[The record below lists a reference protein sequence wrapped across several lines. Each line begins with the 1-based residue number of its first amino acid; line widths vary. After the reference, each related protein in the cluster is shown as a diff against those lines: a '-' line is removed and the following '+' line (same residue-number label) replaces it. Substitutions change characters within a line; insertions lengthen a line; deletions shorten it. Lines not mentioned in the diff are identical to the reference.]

1 MSTQKADGSLLFET
15 KVDEK
20 GFDSGVKK
28 LGGIAAKGM
37 AAVGA
42 SIVAAGTTVAGLGA
56 AAIKVG
62 IEFESAFAGVKKTV
76 DASDEQLS
84 ALHDGLIDLS
94 KEIPVTA
101 AGLSAIAE
109 SAGQLG
115 IDVDNIEEFTA
126 TMADLSVA
134 TNLTAEEA
142 ATSFARFANIVG
154 MSQENFDKLGS
165 VVVALGNNLATTE
178 AEITA
183 MAMRIAGAGSQ
194 VGLTEAQIMAFSGA
208 LSSVGIEAEAG
219 GTAFSTLISKMSL
232 AVAQGGAALT
242 DFSDVAG
249 MTGDE
254 FREAFEQDAGQ
265 AILSFIQGLAR
276 INDEGGSAIKTLD
289 DIGLSDIRMR
299 DALLRASGA
308 SDVFAEAL
316 DIANTAWDENI
327 ALSKEAEQRYKT
339 MESRLQLLKNSV
351 SALGIAIY
359 ESTDEGLGSAV
370 DLAMGWV
377 DELTQAFSSGGT
389 RGLVLAAGDILADMV
404 SVLAEKS
411 GDLIDV
417 GADAIDAFATGL
429 RRNAKNIATNL
440 QKALKDAVSG
450 LSKALPSIAKA
461 GVRLAT
467 ELVGAIAESLPDDL
481 LPAAVDVFFDTLVA
495 LLTDLPTLIKVGA
508 QFAAGLVEGIFSAI
522 PRLLS
527 GIGDVF
533 TALFTDNFRIAD
545 AVTEQTADMRAAV
558 ESIQDEI
565 ARSNEAFAEQQD
577 SILASAEVAEQ
588 YAGVIDRLSGKDLNA
603 GEMAELQAA
612 VEGLN
617 TLYPDLNLQID
628 EQGRLI
634 GIAKD
639 EIYKYIE
646 ASAQMAM
653 TEAYLQKIRDNTAA
667 LVDVQ
672 IAQRE
677 AVEEYDAALAQKNEL
692 EARQAELLQLQTDLE
707 NGRASAL
714 MANTAAYIE
723 AIPALESYFVQLE
736 DGTWALQEHVSLDQA
751 FSAAQTGLLN
761 VLGEVSNSI
770 EVQTGAMDT
779 ASGTIGGLQG
789 EINGLNEENARL
801 AQMANESGAAIANA
815 GAQASGAAQSMGSAS
830 ASLGQ
835 YSEAASGAANA
846 VAEGMNNAAG
856 AASTLP
862 TVANMA
868 AQSAVTGI
876 QNATAPMAEA
886 GQMMMQSAV
895 DGATSAA
902 PELATAAGN
911 AVDAAASKAKG
922 QTAQC
927 STIGSQMVQ
936 GMVNGVNSNSGA
948 LATAMANCV
957 SAGIEAARR
966 AANINSPSRRTRDE
980 VGKPLAEGEEVGY
993 VKQIEKSG
1001 RRMLEAQEDAVFD
1014 RLKKSAAD
1022 TSTQGLT
1029 PIQAAPV
1036 PAPVPTVIHRAGD
1049 TIIIE
1054 KPCESPAE
1062 TARQIELAKKELAD
1076 D

>member
-249 MTGDE
+249 MTGDA

-351 SALGIAIY
+351 AALGIAIY

-467 ELVGAIAESLPDDL
+467 ELVGAIAESLPDL

-508 QFAAGLVEGIFSAI
+508 QFAVGLVEGIFSAI

-545 AVTEQTADMRAAV
+545 AVAEQTADMRAAF
-558 ESIQDEI
+558 ENIQDEI
-565 ARSNEAFAEQQD
+565 AQANEAFAEQQD

-639 EIYKYIE
+639 EIHEYIQ
-646 ASAQMAM
+646 ASTQMAL
-653 TEAYLQKIRDNTAA
+653 TEAYLQKIKDNTAA

-692 EARQAELLQLQTDLE
+692 EARQAELQQLQTELC
-707 NGRASAL
+707 NSATTAL
-714 MANTAAYIE
+714 LNNTAAYIE
-723 AIPALESYFVQLE
+723 ACPSLAQYFVQLE
-736 DGTWALQEHVSLDQA
+736 DGTWTLSETAELSRVL
-751 FSAAQTGLLN
+751 AAAEDGLYLA
-761 VLGEVSNSI
+761 VTETSTAI
-770 EVQTGAMDT
+770 QVQQGAMDT

-1001 RRMLEAQEDAVFD
+1001 RRMLAAQEDAVFD

-1036 PAPVPTVIHRAGD
+1036 PAPVPTVIQRAGD

>member
-1 MSTQKADGSLLFET
+1 MSKKKSDGSLLFDT
-15 KVDEK
+15 GIDEK
-20 GFDSGVKK
+20 GFSSGVKK

-56 AAIKVG
+56 AAIRVG

-94 KEIPVTA
+94 KEIPMTA
-101 AGLSAIAE
+101 AGLSSIAE

-154 MSQENFDKLGS
+154 MSQEDFDKLGS

-265 AILSFIQGLAR
+265 AILAFIQGLAR

-351 SALGIAIY
+351 AALGIAIY

-377 DELTQAFSSGGT
+377 DELTQAFSRHGI

-404 SVLAEKS
+404 AGLADKS

-417 GADAIDAFATGL
+417 GADVIDAFATGL
-429 RRNAKNIATNL
+429 RRNAKSIATNL
-440 QKALKDAVSG
+440 QKALKDAVAG
-450 LSKALPSIAKA
+450 LGKVLPSVAKA
-461 GVRLAT
+461 GIKLAT
-467 ELVGAIAESLPDDL
+467 ELVGAIAESLPDL
-481 LPAAVDVFFDTLVA
+481 LPAAVDMFFDTLVA
-495 LLTDLPTLIKVGA
+495 LLTDLPTLIKVGV
-508 QFAAGLVEGIFSAI
+508 QFVTGLVEGIISVI

-545 AVTEQTADMRAAV
+545 AVEEQTADMRAAV

-577 SILASAEVAEQ
+577 SILASAEVAER

-603 GEMAELQAA
+603 GEMAQLQAA

-617 TLYPDLNLQID
+617 TLYPDLNVQID

-653 TEAYLQKIRDNTAA
+653 TEAYLQKIRDNTEK
-667 LVDVQ
+667 LVEVQ
-672 IAQRE
+672 VAQRE
-677 AVEEYDAALAQKNEL
+677 AEEEYDTALAQRNEL

-707 NGRASAL
+707 NGRATAL
-714 MANTAAYIE
+714 MANTAAYME

-736 DGTWALQEHVSLDQA
+736 DGTWALQEHVSLDDA
-751 FSAAQTGLLN
+751 FYAAQVGLIDI
-761 VLGEVSNSI
+761 LGETSTAI
-770 EVQTGAMDT
+770 QVQQGAMDT
-779 ASGTIGGLQG
+779 ASGSIGGLQG

-801 AQMANESGAAIANA
+801 AQMANESSAAMANA
-815 GAQASGAAQSMGSAS
+815 GAQASGAAQSMGEMS
-830 ASLGQ
+830 GQ
-835 YSEAASGAANA
+835 YSQYGEAASNAANT
-846 VAEGMNNAAG
+846 VAEGMNNVAE

-862 TVANMA
+862 ATAGSA
-868 AQSAVTGI
+868 TEAAVTEV
-876 QNATAPMAEA
+876 QNASVPMAEA
-886 GQMMMQSAV
+886 GRSMMQSAA
-895 DGATSAA
+895 DGATEATSML
-902 PELATAAGN
+902 ETAAGS
-911 AVDAAASKAKG
+911 AVDSAAAKAQEK
-922 QTAQC
+922 TAQF

-936 GMVNGVNSNSGA
+936 GMANGVNSSDA
-948 LATAMANCV
+948 LSTAMANCV

-1001 RRMLEAQEDAVFD
+1001 RRMLAAQEDAVFN

-1022 TSTQGLT
+1022 TGTQGLT
-1029 PIQAAPV
+1029 PIQAAPAPS
-1036 PAPVPTVIHRAGD
+1036 PAPTVIQRAGD

-1054 KPCESPAE
+1054 QPCESPAE

>member
-351 SALGIAIY
+351 AALGIAIY

-389 RGLVLAAGDILADMV
+389 SGLVLAAGDILADMV

-440 QKALKDAVSG
+440 QKTLKDAVSG

-467 ELVGAIAESLPDDL
+467 ELVGAIAESLPDL

-508 QFAAGLVEGIFSAI
+508 QFAVGLVEGIFSAI

-545 AVTEQTADMRAAV
+545 AVAEQTADMRAAF
-558 ESIQDEI
+558 ENIQDEI
-565 ARSNEAFAEQQD
+565 AQANEAFADQQE

-588 YAGVIDRLSGKDLNA
+588 YAGIIDQLSGKDLNA
-603 GEMAELQAA
+603 GEMAQLQAA

-617 TLYPDLNLQID
+617 ALYPDLNLQID

-639 EIYKYIE
+639 EIHEYIQ
-646 ASAQMAM
+646 ASTQMAL
-653 TEAYLQKIRDNTAA
+653 TEAYLQKIKDNTAA

-779 ASGTIGGLQG
+779 ASGTIGVLQG

-1001 RRMLEAQEDAVFD
+1001 RRMLAAQEDAVFD

-1036 PAPVPTVIHRAGD
+1036 PAPVPTVIQRAGD
-1049 TIIIE
+1049 NIIIE

>member
-351 SALGIAIY
+351 AALGIAIY

-389 RGLVLAAGDILADMV
+389 SGLVLAAGDILADMV

-467 ELVGAIAESLPDDL
+467 ELVGAIAESLPDL

-508 QFAAGLVEGIFSAI
+508 QFAVGLVEGIFSAI

-545 AVTEQTADMRAAV
+545 AVAEQTADMRAAF
-558 ESIQDEI
+558 ENIQDEI
-565 ARSNEAFAEQQD
+565 AQANEAFADQQE

-588 YAGVIDRLSGKDLNA
+588 YAGIIDQLSGKDLNA
-603 GEMAELQAA
+603 GEMAQLQAA

-617 TLYPDLNLQID
+617 ALYPDLNLQID

-639 EIYKYIE
+639 EIHEYIQ
-646 ASAQMAM
+646 ASTQMAL
-653 TEAYLQKIRDNTAA
+653 TEAYLQKIKDNTAA

-723 AIPALESYFVQLE
+723 AIPSLESYFVQLE

-779 ASGTIGGLQG
+779 ASGTIGVLQG

-815 GAQASGAAQSMGSAS
+815 GAQASGAAQSMGSSS

-868 AQSAVTGI
+868 AQSAITGI

-1001 RRMLEAQEDAVFD
+1001 RRMLAAQEDAVFD

-1036 PAPVPTVIHRAGD
+1036 PAPVPTVIQRAGD

-1054 KPCESPAE
+1054 QPCESPAE

>member
-1 MSTQKADGSLLFET
+1 MSKKKSDGSLLFDT
-15 KVDEK
+15 GIDEK
-20 GFDSGVKK
+20 GFNSGVKK

-56 AAIKVG
+56 AAIRVG
-62 IEFESAFAGVKKTV
+62 IEFESAFTGVKKTV

-94 KEIPVTA
+94 KEIPMTA

-154 MSQENFDKLGS
+154 MSQEDFDKLGS

-183 MAMRIAGAGSQ
+183 MSMRIAGAGSQ

-265 AILSFIQGLAR
+265 AILAFIQGLAR

-377 DELTQAFSSGGT
+377 DELTQAFAGGGT

-404 SVLAEKS
+404 SVLADKS

-417 GADAIDAFATGL
+417 GADVIDAFATGL
-429 RRNAKNIATNL
+429 RRNAKSIATNL
-440 QKALKDAVSG
+440 QKALKDAVAG
-450 LSKALPSIAKA
+450 LGKVLPSVAKA
-461 GVRLAT
+461 GIKLAT
-467 ELVGAIAESLPDDL
+467 ELVGAIAESLPDL
-481 LPAAVDVFFDTLVA
+481 LPAAVDMFFDTLVA
-495 LLTDLPTLIKVGA
+495 LLTDLPTLIKVGV
-508 QFAAGLVEGIFSAI
+508 QFVTGLVEGIFSAI

-545 AVTEQTADMRAAV
+545 AVAEQTADMRAAV
-558 ESIQDEI
+558 EGIQDEI

-603 GEMAELQAA
+603 GEMAQLQAA

-653 TEAYLQKIRDNTAA
+653 VEAYQNKIKENTQKI
-667 LVDVQ
+667 VDLQVQQ
-672 IAQRE
+672 IA
-677 AVEEYDAALAQKNEL
+677 AVDEYDGYLAQKNEL

-707 NGRASAL
+707 NGRATAL
-714 MANTAAYIE
+714 MANTAAYME

-736 DGTWALQEHVSLDQA
+736 DGTWALSETANMSRVLSDIEYGLRASIGETTTAIEIQAGCLDD
-751 FSAAQTGLLN
+751 SSG
-761 VLGEVSNSI
+761 SI
-770 EVQTGAMDT
+770 GD
-779 ASGTIGGLQG
+779 LQG
-789 EINGLNEENARL
+789 QINGLNEENARL

-815 GAQASGAAQSMGSAS
+815 GAQAEGASQSMGEMS
-830 ASLGQ
+830 GQ
-835 YSEAASGAANA
+835 YSQYGEAASNAANT
-846 VAEGMNNAAG
+846 VAEGMNNVAE

-862 TVANMA
+862 TTAGSA
-868 AQSAVTGI
+868 TEAAVTEV
-876 QNATAPMAEA
+876 QNASVPMAEA
-886 GQMMMQSAV
+886 GRSMMQSAA
-895 DGATSAA
+895 DGATEAA
-902 PELATAAGN
+902 SMLETAAGS
-911 AVDAAASKAKG
+911 AVDSAAAKAQEK
-922 QTAQC
+922 TAQF

-936 GMVNGVNSNSGA
+936 GMANGVNSSDA
-948 LATAMANCV
+948 LSTAMANCV
-957 SAGIEAARR
+957 SAAIAAARR
-966 AANINSPSRRTRDE
+966 EANINSPSRRTRDE

-1001 RRMLEAQEDAVFD
+1001 RRMLAAQEDAVFNC
-1014 RLKKSAAD
+1014 LKKSAAD
-1022 TSTQGLT
+1022 TGTQGLT
-1029 PIQAAPV
+1029 PIQAAPA
-1036 PAPVPTVIHRAGD
+1036 PAPAPTVIQRAGD

-1054 KPCESPAE
+1054 QPCESPAE

>member
-42 SIVAAGTTVAGLGA
+42 SIVAAGTAVAGLGA
-56 AAIKVG
+56 AAIRVG

-154 MSQENFDKLGS
+154 MSQENFDRLGS

-351 SALGIAIY
+351 AALGIAIY

-389 RGLVLAAGDILADMV
+389 RGLVLAAGDIMADMV

-467 ELVGAIAESLPDDL
+467 ELVGAIAESLPDL

-508 QFAAGLVEGIFSAI
+508 QFAVGLVEGIFSAI

-545 AVTEQTADMRAAV
+545 AVAEQTADMRAAF
-558 ESIQDEI
+558 ENIQDEI
-565 ARSNEAFAEQQD
+565 AQANEAFADQQE

-588 YAGVIDRLSGKDLNA
+588 YAGIIDRLSGKDLNA
-603 GEMAELQAA
+603 EEMAQLQAA

-617 TLYPDLNLQID
+617 ALYPDLNLQID

-639 EIYKYIE
+639 EIHEYIQ
-646 ASAQMAM
+646 ASTQMAM
-653 TEAYLQKIRDNTAA
+653 TEAYLQKIKGNTAA

-707 NGRASAL
+707 NERASAL
-714 MANTAAYIE
+714 MTNTAAYIE

-770 EVQTGAMDT
+770 EVQTGVMDT

-927 STIGSQMVQ
+927 STIGGQMVQ
-936 GMVNGVNSNSGA
+936 GMVDGDNSNSGA

-1001 RRMLEAQEDAVFD
+1001 RRMLAAQEDAVFN

-1022 TSTQGLT
+1022 TGTQGLT
-1029 PIQAAPV
+1029 PIQAAPAPS
-1036 PAPVPTVIHRAGD
+1036 PAPTVIQRAGD
-1049 TIIIE
+1049 TITIE
-1054 KPCESPAE
+1054 QPCESPAE

>member
-154 MSQENFDKLGS
+154 MSQENFDRLGS

-194 VGLTEAQIMAFSGA
+194 VGLTEAQIMAFSSA

-339 MESRLQLLKNSV
+339 MESRLQMLKNSV

-389 RGLVLAAGDILADMV
+389 RGLVLAAGDIMADMV

-440 QKALKDAVSG
+440 QKTLKDAVSG

-467 ELVGAIAESLPDDL
+467 ELVGAIAESLPDL

-508 QFAAGLVEGIFSAI
+508 QFAVGLVEGIFSAI

-545 AVTEQTADMRAAV
+545 AVAEQTADMRAAF
-558 ESIQDEI
+558 ENIQDEI
-565 ARSNEAFAEQQD
+565 AQANEAFAEQQD

-639 EIYKYIE
+639 EIHEYIQ
-646 ASAQMAM
+646 ASTQMAL
-653 TEAYLQKIRDNTAA
+653 TEAYLQKIKDNTAA

-815 GAQASGAAQSMGSAS
+815 GAQASGAAQSMGSVS

-895 DGATSAA
+895 DGATSAS

-911 AVDAAASKAKG
+911 AVDAAASKANG

-1001 RRMLEAQEDAVFD
+1001 RRMLAAQEDAVFD

-1029 PIQAAPV
+1029 PIQAAPA
-1036 PAPVPTVIHRAGD
+1036 PAPVPTVIQRAGD

-1054 KPCESPAE
+1054 QPCESPAE

>member
-42 SIVAAGTTVAGLGA
+42 SIVAAGTSVAGLGA

-351 SALGIAIY
+351 AALGIAIY

-389 RGLVLAAGDILADMV
+389 SGLVLAAGDILADMV

-467 ELVGAIAESLPDDL
+467 ELVGAIAESLPDL

-508 QFAAGLVEGIFSAI
+508 QFAVGLVEGIFSAI

-545 AVTEQTADMRAAV
+545 AVAEQTADMRAAF
-558 ESIQDEI
+558 ENIQDEI
-565 ARSNEAFAEQQD
+565 AQANEAFADQQE

-588 YAGVIDRLSGKDLNA
+588 YAGIIDQLSGKDLNA
-603 GEMAELQAA
+603 GEMAQLQAA

-617 TLYPDLNLQID
+617 ALYPDLNLQID

-653 TEAYLQKIRDNTAA
+653 TEAYLQKIRDNTEK
-667 LVDVQ
+667 LVDAQV
-672 IAQRE
+672 AQRE
-677 AVEEYDAALAQKNEL
+677 AVEEYDTALAQKNEL
-692 EARQAELLQLQTDLE
+692 EARQAELQQLQTELC
-707 NGRASAL
+707 NSATTAL
-714 MANTAAYIE
+714 LNNTAAYIE
-723 AIPALESYFVQLE
+723 ACPSLAQYFVQLE
-736 DGTWALQEHVSLDQA
+736 DGTWTLSETAELSRVL
-751 FSAAQTGLLN
+751 AAAEDGLYLA
-761 VLGEVSNSI
+761 VTETSTAI
-770 EVQTGAMDT
+770 QVQQGAMDT
-779 ASGTIGGLQG
+779 ASGSIGGLQG

-815 GAQASGAAQSMGSAS
+815 GAQASGAAQSMSSAS

-856 AASTLP
+856 AASTLSA
-862 TVANMA
+862 TASSA
-868 AQSAVTGI
+868 AQAAVTEV
-876 QNATAPMAEA
+876 QNASAPMAEA
-886 GQMMMQSAV
+886 GQAMTQSAA

-936 GMVNGVNSNSGA
+936 GMVNGVNSNSGT

-1001 RRMLEAQEDAVFD
+1001 RRMLAAQEDAVFN

-1022 TSTQGLT
+1022 TGAQGLT
-1029 PIQAAPV
+1029 PIQAAPAPS
-1036 PAPVPTVIHRAGD
+1036 PAPTVIQRAGD

>member
-404 SVLAEKS
+404 SVLADKS

-461 GVRLAT
+461 GVKLTT
-467 ELVGAIAESLPDDL
+467 ELVGAIAESLPDL
-481 LPAAVDVFFDTLVA
+481 LPAAVDMFFDTLVA
-495 LLTDLPTLIKVGA
+495 LLTDLPTLIKVGV
-508 QFAAGLVEGIFSAI
+508 QFVTGLVEGIFSAI

-545 AVTEQTADMRAAV
+545 AVAEQTADMRAAV

-653 TEAYLQKIRDNTAA
+653 TEAYLQKIRDNTEK
-667 LVDVQ
+667 LVDAQV
-672 IAQRE
+672 AQRT
-677 AVEEYDAALAQKNEL
+677 AVDEYDAALAQKNEL
-692 EARQAELLQLQTDLE
+692 EARQAELQQLWTELY
-707 NGRASAL
+707 NSATTAL
-714 MANTAAYIE
+714 LNNTAAYIE
-723 AIPALESYFVQLE
+723 AYPTLAQYFVQLE
-736 DGTWALQEHVSLDQA
+736 DGTWTLSETAELSRVLADAEA
-751 FSAAQTGLLN
+751 GL
-761 VLGEVSNSI
+761 SNAIGDTSDAI
-770 EVQTGAMDT
+770 EIQQGSMDT
-779 ASGTIGGLQG
+779 ASQKIGDMQG
-789 EINGLNEENARL
+789 KINGLNEENARL

-1001 RRMLEAQEDAVFD
+1001 RRMLAAQEDAVFD

-1036 PAPVPTVIHRAGD
+1036 PAPVPTVIQRAGD

>member
-1 MSTQKADGSLLFET
+1 MSKKKSDGSLLFDT
-15 KVDEK
+15 GIDEK
-20 GFDSGVKK
+20 GFNSGVKK

-56 AAIKVG
+56 AAIRVG

-94 KEIPVTA
+94 KEIPMTA

-154 MSQENFDKLGS
+154 MSQEDFDKLGS

-265 AILSFIQGLAR
+265 AILAFIQGLAR

-316 DIANTAWDENI
+316 DIANTAWDANI

-377 DELTQAFSSGGT
+377 DELTQAFAGGGT

-404 SVLAEKS
+404 SVLADKS

-417 GADAIDAFATGL
+417 GADVIDAFATGL
-429 RRNAKNIATNL
+429 RRNAKSIATNL
-440 QKALKDAVSG
+440 QKALKDAVAG
-450 LSKALPSIAKA
+450 LSKVLPSVAKA
-461 GVRLAT
+461 GIKLAT
-467 ELVGAIAESLPDDL
+467 ELVGAIAESLPDL
-481 LPAAVDVFFDTLVA
+481 LPAAVDMFFDTLVA
-495 LLTDLPTLIKVGA
+495 LLTDLPTLIKVGV
-508 QFAAGLVEGIFSAI
+508 QFVTGLVEGIFSAI

-545 AVTEQTADMRAAV
+545 AVEEQTAELRAAV
-558 ESIQDEI
+558 EGIQDEI

-603 GEMAELQAA
+603 GEMAQLQAA

-653 TEAYLQKIRDNTAA
+653 VEAYQNKIRENTQKI
-667 LVDVQ
+667 VDLQVQQ
-672 IAQRE
+672 IA
-677 AVEEYDAALAQKNEL
+677 AVDEYDGYLAQKNEL

-707 NGRASAL
+707 NGRATAL
-714 MANTAAYIE
+714 MANTAAYME

-736 DGTWALQEHVSLDQA
+736 NGTWALQEHVSLDDA
-751 FSAAQTGLLN
+751 FYAAQVGLIDI
-761 VLGEVSNSI
+761 LGETSTAI
-770 EVQTGAMDT
+770 EIQTGNMDT
-779 ASGTIGGLQG
+779 ASGSIGDLQG
-789 EINGLNEENARL
+789 QINGLNEENARL

-815 GAQASGAAQSMGSAS
+815 GAQAEGASQSMGSAS

-856 AASTLP
+856 AASTLSA
-862 TVANMA
+862 TASSA
-868 AQSAVTGI
+868 AQAAVTEV
-876 QNATAPMAEA
+876 QNASAPMAEA

-895 DGATSAA
+895 DGATSAS

-911 AVDAAASKAKG
+911 AVDAAASKANG
-922 QTAQC
+922 QTAQF

-936 GMVNGVNSNSGA
+936 GMVNGVNSNSGT
-948 LATAMANCV
+948 LATAMASCV

-1001 RRMLEAQEDAVFD
+1001 RRMLAAQEDAVFN

-1022 TSTQGLT
+1022 TGTQGLT
-1029 PIQAAPV
+1029 PIQAAPAPT
-1036 PAPVPTVIHRAGD
+1036 PAPTVIQRAGD

-1054 KPCESPAE
+1054 QPCESPAE

>member
-351 SALGIAIY
+351 AALGIAIY

-467 ELVGAIAESLPDDL
+467 ELVGAIAESLPDL

-508 QFAAGLVEGIFSAI
+508 QFAVGLVEGIFSAI

-527 GIGDVF
+527 GVGDVF

-545 AVTEQTADMRAAV
+545 AVAEQTADMRAAF
-558 ESIQDEI
+558 ENIQDEI
-565 ARSNEAFAEQQD
+565 AQANEAFADQQE

-588 YAGVIDRLSGKDLNA
+588 YAGIIDRLSGKDLNA
-603 GEMAELQAA
+603 EEMAQLQAA

-617 TLYPDLNLQID
+617 ALYPDLNLQID

-639 EIYKYIE
+639 EIHEYIQ
-646 ASAQMAM
+646 ASTQMAL
-653 TEAYLQKIRDNTAA
+653 TEAYLQKIKDNTAA

-789 EINGLNEENARL
+789 KINGLNEENARL

-1001 RRMLEAQEDAVFD
+1001 RRMLAAQEDAVFD

-1036 PAPVPTVIHRAGD
+1036 PAPVPTVIQRAGD

>member
-1 MSTQKADGSLLFET
+1 MSTKKVDGSLLFDT

-20 GFDSGVKK
+20 GFNSGIKG
-28 LGGIAAKGM
+28 LGSIAAKGM

-42 SIVAAGTTVAGLGA
+42 SIVAAGTAVAGLGA

-76 DASDEQLS
+76 NASDEQLS

-94 KEIPVTA
+94 KEIPMTA

-183 MAMRIAGAGSQ
+183 MAMRIAGAGAQ
-194 VGLTEAQIMAFSGA
+194 VGLSEAQIMAFSGA

-232 AVAQGGAALT
+232 AVAQGGSALT
-242 DFSDVAG
+242 DFSNVAG

-265 AILSFIQGLAR
+265 AILAFIQGLAR

-289 DIGLSDIRMR
+289 EIGLSDIRMR

-351 SALGIAIY
+351 AALGIAIY
-359 ESTDEGLGSAV
+359 ESTDDGLGSAV
-370 DLAMGWV
+370 DLAMGYV

-389 RGLVLAAGDILADMV
+389 RGLVLAAGDIMADMV
-404 SVLAEKS
+404 SVLADKS

-417 GADAIDAFATGL
+417 GADAIEAFATGL
-429 RRNAKNIATNL
+429 RRNAKNIANNL
-440 QKALKDAVSG
+440 QKTLQDGIRG
-450 LSKALPSIAKA
+450 LSKALPSVAKA
-461 GVRLAT
+461 GMKIVV
-467 ELVGAIAESLPDDL
+467 ELVGAIADSLPDM
-481 LPAAVDVFFDTLVA
+481 LPDAVDTFFDTLVA
-495 LLTDLPTLIKVGA
+495 LLTDLPTLLGVGLKFVVA
-508 QFAAGLVEGIFSAI
+508 LVEGIGKAL
-522 PRLLS
+522 PNL
-527 GIGDVF
+527 IGGLAKAL
-533 TALFTDNFRIAD
+533 TALFTDEFRIED
-545 AVTEQTADMRAAV
+545 AIEEKTAGISAAV
-558 ESIQDEI
+558 ESVQESI
-565 ARSNEAFAEQQD
+565 AQSNEAFEAQQEN
-577 SILASAEVAEQ
+577 ILASAEVAEQ
-588 YAGVIDRLSGKDLNA
+588 YADVIDRLSGKDLNA
-603 GEMAELQAA
+603 EEMAQLQAA

-617 TLYPDLNLQID
+617 ALYPDLNLQID

-639 EIYKYIE
+639 EIYNYIA
-646 ASAQMAM
+646 ASTQMAM
-653 TEAYLQKIRDNTAA
+653 TEAYLQKIKDNTED
-667 LVDVQ
+667 LVEYQ
-672 IAQRE
+672 IQQRE
-677 AVEEYDAALAQKNEL
+677 AIEEYDALLAEKNEL
-692 EARQAELLQLQTDLE
+692 EARQAELLRLQTDLE
-707 NGRASAL
+707 KGKAEAL
-714 MANTAAYIE
+714 LANAGAYIE
-723 AIPALESYFVQLE
+723 AIPELEFYFEKTAEGNWILRENADLVTAVADANAFLE
-736 DGTWALQEHVSLDQA
+736 GAVGESS
-751 FSAAQTGLLN
+751 SA
-761 VLGEVSNSI
+761 I
-770 EVQTGAMDT
+770 EIQNGAIDE
-779 ASGTIGGLQG
+779 ASGKIGELQG
-789 EINGLNEENARL
+789 SINGVNEENARL

-815 GAQASGAAQSMGSAS
+815 GAQASGAAQSMGEMS
-830 ASLGQ
+830 GQ
-835 YSEAASGAANA
+835 YSQYGEAASNAANT
-846 VAEGMNNAAG
+846 VAEGMNNVAE

-862 TVANMA
+862 TTAGSATEV
-868 AQSAVTGI
+868 AVTEV
-876 QNATAPMAEA
+876 QNASVPMAEA
-886 GQMMMQSAV
+886 GRSMMQSAA
-895 DGATSAA
+895 DGATETA
-902 PELATAAGN
+902 PMLETAAGS
-911 AVDAAASKAKG
+911 AVDSAAAKAQEK
-922 QTAQC
+922 TAQFPA
-927 STIGSQMVQ
+927 IGSQMVQ
-936 GMVNGVNSNSGA
+936 GMANGVNSSDA
-948 LATAMANCV
+948 LSTAMANCV

-966 AANINSPSRRTRDE
+966 AASIHSPSRRTRDE

-1001 RRMLEAQEDAVFD
+1001 RRMLAAQEDAVFD

-1022 TSTQGLT
+1022 TGTQGLT
-1029 PIQAAPV
+1029 PIQAAPA
-1036 PAPVPTVIHRAGD
+1036 PAPVPTVIQRDGD

-1054 KPCESPAE
+1054 QPCESPAE

>member
-42 SIVAAGTTVAGLGA
+42 SIVAAGTAVAGLGA
-56 AAIKVG
+56 AAIRVG

-84 ALHDGLIDLS
+84 ALHDGLIGLS
-94 KEIPVTA
+94 KEIPMTA

-154 MSQENFDKLGS
+154 MSQEDFDKLGS

-194 VGLTEAQIMAFSGA
+194 VGLTEAQIMAFSSA

-265 AILSFIQGLAR
+265 AILAFIQGLAR

-351 SALGIAIY
+351 AALGIAIY

-389 RGLVLAAGDILADMV
+389 RGLVLTAGDILADMV
-404 SVLAEKS
+404 SVLADKS

-417 GADAIDAFATGL
+417 GADVIDAFATGL
-429 RRNAKNIATNL
+429 RRNAKGIATNL
-440 QKALKDAVSG
+440 QKALKDAVAG
-450 LSKALPSIAKA
+450 LGKALPSVAKA
-461 GVRLAT
+461 GVKLTT
-467 ELVGAIAESLPDDL
+467 ELVGAIAESLPDL
-481 LPAAVDVFFDTLVA
+481 LPAAVDMFFDTLVA
-495 LLTDLPTLIKVGA
+495 LLTDLPTLVKVGV
-508 QFAAGLVEGIFSAI
+508 QFVTGLVEGIFSAI

-545 AVTEQTADMRAAV
+545 AVEEQTAELRAAV
-558 ESIQDEI
+558 EGIQDEI

-603 GEMAELQAA
+603 GEMAQLQAA

-653 TEAYLQKIRDNTAA
+653 TEAYLQKIRDNTEK
-667 LVDVQ
+667 LVDAQV
-672 IAQRE
+672 AQRE
-677 AVEEYDAALAQKNEL
+677 AVEEYDTALAQKNEL
-692 EARQAELLQLQTDLE
+692 EARQAELQQLQTELC
-707 NGRASAL
+707 NSATTAL
-714 MANTAAYIE
+714 LNNTAAYIE
-723 AIPALESYFVQLE
+723 ACPSLAQYFVQLE
-736 DGTWALQEHVSLDQA
+736 DGTWTLSETAELSRVL
-751 FSAAQTGLLN
+751 AAAEDGLYLA
-761 VLGEVSNSI
+761 VTETSTAI
-770 EVQTGAMDT
+770 QVQQGAMDT
-779 ASGTIGGLQG
+779 ASGSIGGLQG

-815 GAQASGAAQSMGSAS
+815 GAQASGAAQSMSSAS

-856 AASTLP
+856 AASTLSA
-862 TVANMA
+862 TASSA
-868 AQSAVTGI
+868 AQAAVTEV
-876 QNATAPMAEA
+876 QNASAPMAEA
-886 GQMMMQSAV
+886 GQAMTQSAA
-895 DGATSAA
+895 DGAASAA
-902 PELATAAGN
+902 SDLAAAAGN
-911 AVDAAASKAKG
+911 AVDSAAAKAQEK
-922 QTAQC
+922 TAQF

-936 GMVNGVNSNSGA
+936 GMVNGVNSNSGT

-1001 RRMLEAQEDAVFD
+1001 RRMLAAQEDAVFN

-1022 TSTQGLT
+1022 TGAQGLT
-1029 PIQAAPV
+1029 PIQAAPAPS
-1036 PAPVPTVIHRAGD
+1036 PAPTVIQRAGD

-1054 KPCESPAE
+1054 QPCESPAE

>member
-42 SIVAAGTTVAGLGA
+42 SIVAAGTAVAGLGA
-56 AAIKVG
+56 AAIRVG

-84 ALHDGLIDLS
+84 ALHDGLIGLS
-94 KEIPVTA
+94 KEIPMTA

-154 MSQENFDKLGS
+154 MSQEDFDKLGS

-194 VGLTEAQIMAFSGA
+194 VGLTEAQIMAFSSA

-265 AILSFIQGLAR
+265 AILAFIQGLAR

-351 SALGIAIY
+351 AALGIAIY

-377 DELTQAFSSGGT
+377 DELTQAFSRHGI

-404 SVLAEKS
+404 AGLADKS

-417 GADAIDAFATGL
+417 GADVIDAFATGL
-429 RRNAKNIATNL
+429 RRNAKSIATNL
-440 QKALKDAVSG
+440 QKALKDAVAG
-450 LSKALPSIAKA
+450 LGKVLPSVAKA
-461 GVRLAT
+461 GIKLAT
-467 ELVGAIAESLPDDL
+467 ELVGAIAESLPDL
-481 LPAAVDVFFDTLVA
+481 LPAAFDMFFDTLVA
-495 LLTDLPTLIKVGA
+495 LLTDLPTLIKVGV
-508 QFAAGLVEGIFSAI
+508 QFVTGLVEGIISVI

-545 AVTEQTADMRAAV
+545 AVEEQTADMRAAV

-603 GEMAELQAA
+603 GEMAQLQAA

-617 TLYPDLNLQID
+617 TLYPDLNVQID

-653 TEAYLQKIRDNTAA
+653 TEAYLQKIRDNTEK
-667 LVDVQ
+667 LVEVQ
-672 IAQRE
+672 VAQRE
-677 AVEEYDAALAQKNEL
+677 AEEEYDTALAQRNEL
-692 EARQAELLQLQTDLE
+692 EARQAELQQLQTELC
-707 NGRASAL
+707 NSATTAL
-714 MANTAAYIE
+714 LNNTAAYIE
-723 AIPALESYFVQLE
+723 ACPSLAQYFVQLE
-736 DGTWALQEHVSLDQA
+736 DGTWTLSETAELSRVL
-751 FSAAQTGLLN
+751 AAAEDGLYLA
-761 VLGEVSNSI
+761 VTETSTAI
-770 EVQTGAMDT
+770 QVQQGAMDT
-779 ASGTIGGLQG
+779 ASGSIGGLQG

-815 GAQASGAAQSMGSAS
+815 GAQASGAAQSMSSAS

-856 AASTLP
+856 AASTLSA
-862 TVANMA
+862 TASSA
-868 AQSAVTGI
+868 AQAAVTEV
-876 QNATAPMAEA
+876 QNASAPMAEA
-886 GQMMMQSAV
+886 GQAMTQSAA
-895 DGATSAA
+895 DGAASAA
-902 PELATAAGN
+902 SDLAAAAGN
-911 AVDAAASKAKG
+911 AVDSAAAKAQEK
-922 QTAQC
+922 TAQF

-936 GMVNGVNSNSGA
+936 GMVNGVNSNSGT

-1001 RRMLEAQEDAVFD
+1001 RRMLAAQEDAVFN

-1022 TSTQGLT
+1022 TGAQGLT
-1029 PIQAAPV
+1029 PIQAAPAPS
-1036 PAPVPTVIHRAGD
+1036 PAPTVIQRAGD

-1054 KPCESPAE
+1054 QPCESPAE

>member
-351 SALGIAIY
+351 AALGIAIY

-389 RGLVLAAGDILADMV
+389 SGLVLAAGDILADMV

-467 ELVGAIAESLPDDL
+467 ELVGAIAESLPDL

-508 QFAAGLVEGIFSAI
+508 QFAVGLVEGIFSAI

-545 AVTEQTADMRAAV
+545 AVAEQTADMRAAF
-558 ESIQDEI
+558 ENIQDEI
-565 ARSNEAFAEQQD
+565 AQANEAFADQQE

-588 YAGVIDRLSGKDLNA
+588 YAGIIDQLSGKDLNA
-603 GEMAELQAA
+603 GEMAQLQAA

-617 TLYPDLNLQID
+617 ALYPDLNLQID

-653 TEAYLQKIRDNTAA
+653 TEAYLQKIRDNTEK
-667 LVDVQ
+667 LVDAQV
-672 IAQRE
+672 AQRE
-677 AVEEYDAALAQKNEL
+677 AVEEYDTALAQKNEL
-692 EARQAELLQLQTDLE
+692 EARQAELQQLQTELC
-707 NGRASAL
+707 NSATTAL
-714 MANTAAYIE
+714 LNNTAAYIE
-723 AIPALESYFVQLE
+723 ACPSLAQYFVQLE
-736 DGTWALQEHVSLDQA
+736 DGTWTLSETAELSRVL
-751 FSAAQTGLLN
+751 AAAEDGLYLA
-761 VLGEVSNSI
+761 VTETSTAI
-770 EVQTGAMDT
+770 QVQQGAMDT
-779 ASGTIGGLQG
+779 ASGSIGGLQG

-815 GAQASGAAQSMGSAS
+815 GAQASGAAQSMSSAS

-856 AASTLP
+856 AASTLSA
-862 TVANMA
+862 TASSA
-868 AQSAVTGI
+868 AQAAVTEV
-876 QNATAPMAEA
+876 QNASAPMAEA
-886 GQMMMQSAV
+886 GQAMTQSAA

-936 GMVNGVNSNSGA
+936 GMVNGVNSNSGT

-1001 RRMLEAQEDAVFD
+1001 RRMLAAQEDAVFN

-1022 TSTQGLT
+1022 TGAQGLT
-1029 PIQAAPV
+1029 PIQAAPAPS
-1036 PAPVPTVIHRAGD
+1036 PAPTVIQRAGD

>member
-1 MSTQKADGSLLFET
+1 MSKKKSDGSLLFDT
-15 KVDEK
+15 GIDEK
-20 GFDSGVKK
+20 GFSSGVKK

-56 AAIKVG
+56 AAIRVG

-84 ALHDGLIDLS
+84 ALHDGLIGLS
-94 KEIPVTA
+94 KEIPMTA

-154 MSQENFDKLGS
+154 MSQEDFDKLGS

-183 MAMRIAGAGSQ
+183 MAMRIAGAGAQ
-194 VGLTEAQIMAFSGA
+194 VGMTEAQIMALSAA
-208 LSSVGIEAEAG
+208 LSSVGLEADAG
-219 GTAFSTLISKMSL
+219 GTAISTVISKMSL
-232 AVAQGGAALT
+232 AVAQGGEELEQ
-242 DFSDVAG
+242 FSAVAG
-249 MTGDE
+249 VTGAE
-254 FREAFEQDAGQ
+254 FKEIFEQDAAG
-265 AILSFIQGLAR
+265 AILAFIKGLAR
-276 INDEGGSAIKTLD
+276 LNEEGGSAIRTLD
-289 DIGLSDIRMR
+289 DMGLSDIRVR

-351 SALGIAIY
+351 AALGIAIY

-377 DELTQAFSSGGT
+377 DELTQAFSRGGT

-404 SVLAEKS
+404 SVLADKS

-417 GADAIDAFATGL
+417 GADVIDAFATGL
-429 RRNAKNIATNL
+429 RRNAKSIATNL
-440 QKALKDAVSG
+440 QKALQAGIRG
-450 LSKALPSIAKA
+450 LSKALPSVAKA
-461 GVRLAT
+461 GMKIVV
-467 ELVGAIAESLPDDL
+467 ELVGAIADSLPDL
-481 LPAAVDVFFDTLVA
+481 LPAAVDMFFDTLVA
-495 LLTDLPTLIKVGA
+495 LLTDLPTLLGVGLKFVVA
-508 QFAAGLVEGIFSAI
+508 LVEGIGKAL
-522 PRLLS
+522 PNL
-527 GIGDVF
+527 IGGLAKAL
-533 TALFTDNFRIAD
+533 TALFTDEFRIED
-545 AVTEQTADMRAAV
+545 AIEEKTAGISAAV
-558 ESIQDEI
+558 ESVQESI
-565 ARSNEAFAEQQD
+565 AQSNEAFEAQQE

-653 TEAYLQKIRDNTAA
+653 TEAYLQKIRDNTEK
-667 LVDVQ
+667 LVEYQ
-672 IAQRE
+672 MNQRE
-677 AVEEYDAALAQKNEL
+677 AIEEYDALLAEKNEL

-707 NGRASAL
+707 KGKAEAL
-714 MANTAAYIE
+714 LANAGAYIE
-723 AIPALESYFVQLE
+723 AIPELEFYFEKTAEGNWILRENADLVTAVADANAFLE
-736 DGTWALQEHVSLDQA
+736 GAVGESS
-751 FSAAQTGLLN
+751 SA
-761 VLGEVSNSI
+761 I
-770 EVQTGAMDT
+770 EIQTGAIDE
-779 ASGTIGGLQG
+779 ASGKIGELQG
-789 EINGLNEENARL
+789 SINGVNEENARL

-815 GAQASGAAQSMGSAS
+815 GAQAEGASQSMGSAS

-856 AASTLP
+856 AASTLSA
-862 TVANMA
+862 TASSA
-868 AQSAVTGI
+868 AQAAVTEV
-876 QNATAPMAEA
+876 QNASAPMAEA
-886 GQMMMQSAV
+886 GQAMTQSAADGAASTASDLAAAAGSAV
-895 DGATSAA
+895 DSAA
-902 PELATAAGN
+902 A
-911 AVDAAASKAKG
+911 KAQEK
-922 QTAQC
+922 TAQF

-936 GMVNGVNSNSGA
+936 GMVNGVNSNSGT

-1001 RRMLEAQEDAVFD
+1001 RRMLAAQEDAVFN

-1022 TSTQGLT
+1022 TGTQGLT
-1029 PIQAAPV
+1029 PIQAAPAPS
-1036 PAPVPTVIHRAGD
+1036 PAPTVIQRAGD

-1054 KPCESPAE
+1054 QPCESPAE

>member
-56 AAIKVG
+56 AAIRVG

-154 MSQENFDKLGS
+154 MSQENFDRLGS

-351 SALGIAIY
+351 AALGIAIY

-389 RGLVLAAGDILADMV
+389 RELVLAAGDILADMV

-440 QKALKDAVSG
+440 QKTLKDAVSG

-467 ELVGAIAESLPDDL
+467 ELVGAIAESLPDL

-508 QFAAGLVEGIFSAI
+508 QFAVGLVEGIFSAI

-545 AVTEQTADMRAAV
+545 AVAEQTADMRAAF
-558 ESIQDEI
+558 ENIQDEI
-565 ARSNEAFAEQQD
+565 AQANEAFADQQE

-588 YAGVIDRLSGKDLNA
+588 YAGIIDRLSGKDLNA
-603 GEMAELQAA
+603 EEMAQLQAA

-617 TLYPDLNLQID
+617 ALYPDLNLQID

-639 EIYKYIE
+639 EIHEYIQ
-646 ASAQMAM
+646 ASTQMAL
-653 TEAYLQKIRDNTAA
+653 TEAYLQKIKDNTAA

-815 GAQASGAAQSMGSAS
+815 GAQASGAAQSMGSVS

-895 DGATSAA
+895 DGATSAS

-911 AVDAAASKAKG
+911 AVDAAASKANG

-1001 RRMLEAQEDAVFD
+1001 RRMLAAQEDAVFD

-1029 PIQAAPV
+1029 PIQAAPA
-1036 PAPVPTVIHRAGD
+1036 PAPVPTVIQRAGD

-1054 KPCESPAE
+1054 QPCESPAE

>member
-56 AAIKVG
+56 AAIRVG

-154 MSQENFDKLGS
+154 MSQENFDRLGS

-351 SALGIAIY
+351 AALGIAIY

-389 RGLVLAAGDILADMV
+389 RELVLAAGDILADMV

-467 ELVGAIAESLPDDL
+467 ELVGAIAESLPDL

-508 QFAAGLVEGIFSAI
+508 QFAVGLVEGIFSAI

-545 AVTEQTADMRAAV
+545 AVAEQTADMRAAF
-558 ESIQDEI
+558 ENIQDEI
-565 ARSNEAFAEQQD
+565 AQANEAFADQQE

-588 YAGVIDRLSGKDLNA
+588 YAGIIDRLSGKDLNA
-603 GEMAELQAA
+603 EEMAQLQAA

-617 TLYPDLNLQID
+617 ALYPDLNLQID

-639 EIYKYIE
+639 EIHEYIQ
-646 ASAQMAM
+646 ASTQMAL
-653 TEAYLQKIRDNTAA
+653 TEAYLQKIKDNTAA

-815 GAQASGAAQSMGSAS
+815 GAQASGAAQSMGSVS

-895 DGATSAA
+895 DGATSAS

-911 AVDAAASKAKG
+911 AVDAAASKANG

-1001 RRMLEAQEDAVFD
+1001 RRMLAAQEDAVFD

-1029 PIQAAPV
+1029 PIQAAPA
-1036 PAPVPTVIHRAGD
+1036 PAPVPTVIQRAGD

-1054 KPCESPAE
+1054 QPCESPAE

>member
-42 SIVAAGTTVAGLGA
+42 SIVAAGTAVAGLGA

-76 DASDEQLS
+76 NASDEQLS

-94 KEIPVTA
+94 KEIPMTA

-154 MSQENFDKLGS
+154 MSQEDFDKLGS

-254 FREAFEQDAGQ
+254 FRKAFEQDAGQ

-404 SVLAEKS
+404 SVLADKS

-417 GADAIDAFATGL
+417 GADVIDAFATGL
-429 RRNAKNIATNL
+429 RRNAKSVATNL
-440 QKALKDAVSG
+440 QKALKDAVAG
-450 LSKALPSIAKA
+450 LGKALPSVAKA
-461 GVRLAT
+461 GVKLTT
-467 ELVGAIAESLPDDL
+467 ELVGAIAESLPDL
-481 LPAAVDVFFDTLVA
+481 LPAAVDMFFDTLVA
-495 LLTDLPTLIKVGA
+495 LLTDLPTLIKVGV
-508 QFAAGLVEGIFSAI
+508 QFVTGLVEGIFSAI

-545 AVTEQTADMRAAV
+545 AVAEQTADMRAAV

-628 EQGRLI
+628 GQGRLI

-653 TEAYLQKIRDNTAA
+653 TEAYLQKIRDNTEK
-667 LVDVQ
+667 LVDAQV
-672 IAQRE
+672 AQRT
-677 AVEEYDAALAQKNEL
+677 AVDEYDAALAQKNEL
-692 EARQAELLQLQTDLE
+692 EARQAELQQLWTELY
-707 NGRASAL
+707 NSATTAL
-714 MANTAAYIE
+714 LNNTAAYIE
-723 AIPALESYFVQLE
+723 AYPTLAQYFVQLE
-736 DGTWALQEHVSLDQA
+736 DGTWTLSETAELSRVLADAEA
-751 FSAAQTGLLN
+751 GL
-761 VLGEVSNSI
+761 SNAIGDTSDAI
-770 EVQTGAMDT
+770 EIQQGSMDT
-779 ASGTIGGLQG
+779 ASQKIGDMQG
-789 EINGLNEENARL
+789 KINGLNEENARL

-835 YSEAASGAANA
+835 YSEAASGTANA

-868 AQSAVTGI
+868 AQSAVTCI
-876 QNATAPMAEA
+876 QNATVPMAEA

-1001 RRMLEAQEDAVFD
+1001 RRMLAAQEDAVFD

-1036 PAPVPTVIHRAGD
+1036 PAPVPTVIQRAGD

-1054 KPCESPAE
+1054 QPCESPAE

>member
-154 MSQENFDKLGS
+154 MSQENFDRLGS

-265 AILSFIQGLAR
+265 AILAFIQGLAR

-351 SALGIAIY
+351 AALGIVIY

-404 SVLAEKS
+404 SVLADKS

-417 GADAIDAFATGL
+417 GADVIDAFATGL
-429 RRNAKNIATNL
+429 RRNAKSIATNL
-440 QKALKDAVSG
+440 QKALKDAVAG
-450 LSKALPSIAKA
+450 LGKALPSVAKA
-461 GVRLAT
+461 GVKLTT
-467 ELVGAIAESLPDDL
+467 ELVGAIAESLPDL
-481 LPAAVDVFFDTLVA
+481 LPAAVDMFFDTLVA
-495 LLTDLPTLIKVGA
+495 LLTDLPTLIKVGV
-508 QFAAGLVEGIFSAI
+508 QFVTGLVEGIFSAI

-545 AVTEQTADMRAAV
+545 AVAEQTADMRAAV

-639 EIYKYIE
+639 EIHEYIQ
-646 ASAQMAM
+646 ASTQMAM
-653 TEAYLQKIRDNTAA
+653 TEAYLQKIKDNTAA

-707 NGRASAL
+707 NGRATAL

-815 GAQASGAAQSMGSAS
+815 GAQAEGASQSMGSAS

-1001 RRMLEAQEDAVFD
+1001 RRMLAAQEDAVFD

-1029 PIQAAPV
+1029 PIQAAPAPS
-1036 PAPVPTVIHRAGD
+1036 PAPTVIQRAGD

-1054 KPCESPAE
+1054 QPCESPAE

>member
-20 GFDSGVKK
+20 GFDSSVKK

-42 SIVAAGTTVAGLGA
+42 SIVAAGATVAGLGA
-56 AAIKVG
+56 AAIRVG

-84 ALHDGLIDLS
+84 ALHDGLIGLS
-94 KEIPVTA
+94 KEIPMTA

-126 TMADLSVA
+126 TMAGLSVA
-134 TNLTAEEA
+134 TNLAAEEA
-142 ATSFARFANIVG
+142 AASFARFANIVG
-154 MSQENFDKLGS
+154 MSQEDFDKLGS

-265 AILSFIQGLAR
+265 AVLAFIQGLAR

-377 DELTQAFSSGGT
+377 DGLTQAFSSGGT
-389 RGLVLAAGDILADMV
+389 RGLVLAAGDILAGMV
-404 SVLAEKS
+404 SVLADKS
-411 GDLIDV
+411 GGLIDV
-417 GADAIDAFATGL
+417 GAGVIDAFATGL
-429 RRNAKNIATNL
+429 RRNAKSIATNL
-440 QKALKDAVSG
+440 QKALKDAVAG
-450 LSKALPSIAKA
+450 LGKVLPSVAKA
-461 GVRLAT
+461 GIKLAA
-467 ELVGAIAESLPDDL
+467 ELAGAIAESLPGL
-481 LPAAVDVFFDTLVA
+481 LPAAVDMFFDTLVA
-495 LLTDLPTLIKVGA
+495 LLTDLPTLIKVGV
-508 QFAAGLVEGIFSAI
+508 QFVTGLVEGIFSAI

-545 AVTEQTADMRAAV
+545 AVAEQTADMRAAV
-558 ESIQDEI
+558 EGIQDEI
-565 ARSNEAFAEQQD
+565 ARSNEAFAEQQE
-577 SILASAEVAEQ
+577 SILASAEVAGQ

-603 GEMAELQAA
+603 GEMAQLQAA

-639 EIYKYIE
+639 EIRKYIE

-653 TEAYLQKIRDNTAA
+653 TEAYLQKIRDNTEK
-667 LVDVQ
+667 LVEVQ
-672 IAQRE
+672 VAQRE
-677 AVEEYDAALAQKNEL
+677 AVEEYDTALAQKNEL
-692 EARQAELLQLQTDLE
+692 EARQAELQQLQAELC
-707 NGRASAL
+707 NSATTAL
-714 MANTAAYIE
+714 LNNTAAYIE
-723 AIPALESYFVQLE
+723 ACPRLSEYFVLLE
-736 DGTWALQEHVSLDQA
+736 NGTWALQEHKTLGDALTAAEAGLSNA
-751 FSAAQTGLLN
+751 IGETSAAIQ
-761 VLGEVSNSI
+761 
-770 EVQTGAMDT
+770 VQQGAMDT
-779 ASGTIGGLQG
+779 ASGSIGGLQG

-801 AQMANESGAAIANA
+801 AKMANESGTAIANA
-815 GAQASGAAQSMGSAS
+815 GAQASGAAQSMGEMS
-830 ASLGQ
+830 GQ
-835 YSEAASGAANA
+835 YSQYGEAASNAANT
-846 VAEGMNNAAG
+846 VAEGMNNAAE
-856 AASTLP
+856 AASALP
-862 TVANMA
+862 ATAGSA
-868 AQSAVTGI
+868 TEAAVTEV
-876 QNATAPMAEA
+876 QNASVPMAEA
-886 GQMMMQSAV
+886 GRSMMQSAA
-895 DGATSAA
+895 DGATEAA
-902 PELATAAGN
+902 SMLETAAGS
-911 AVDAAASKAKG
+911 AVDSAAAKAQEK
-922 QTAQC
+922 TAQF

-936 GMVNGVNSNSGA
+936 GMANGVNSSDA
-948 LATAMANCV
+948 LSTAMASCV
-957 SAGIEAARR
+957 SAAVAAARR
-966 AANINSPSRRTRDE
+966 EANINSPSRRTRDE

-1001 RRMLEAQEDAVFD
+1001 RRMLAAREDAVFN

-1022 TSTQGLT
+1022 TGAQGLT
-1029 PIQAAPV
+1029 PIQAAPAPT
-1036 PAPVPTVIHRAGD
+1036 PAPTVIQRAGD

-1054 KPCESPAE
+1054 QPCESPAE

>member
-28 LGGIAAKGM
+28 LGGIAVKGM

-154 MSQENFDKLGS
+154 MSQENFDRLGS

-351 SALGIAIY
+351 AALGIAIY

-429 RRNAKNIATNL
+429 RRNAKSIATNL
-440 QKALKDAVSG
+440 QKALQAGIRG
-450 LSKALPSIAKA
+450 LSKVLPSVAKA
-461 GVRLAT
+461 GMKIVV
-467 ELVGAIAESLPDDL
+467 ELVGAIADSLPDM
-481 LPAAVDVFFDTLVA
+481 LPAAVDMFFDTLVA

-508 QFAAGLVEGIFSAI
+508 QFAVGLVEGIFSAI

-545 AVTEQTADMRAAV
+545 AVAEQTADMRAAV

-653 TEAYLQKIRDNTAA
+653 TEAYLQKIRDNTEK
-667 LVDVQ
+667 LVEAQV
-672 IAQRE
+672 AQRT
-677 AVEEYDAALAQKNEL
+677 AVDEYDAALAQKNEL
-692 EARQAELLQLQTDLE
+692 EARQAELQQLWTELYNSATTALLNNTD
-707 NGRASAL
+707 
-714 MANTAAYIE
+714 AYIE
-723 AIPALESYFVQLE
+723 AYPTLAQYFVQLE
-736 DGTWALQEHVSLDQA
+736 DGTWTLSETAELSRVLADAEA
-751 FSAAQTGLLN
+751 GL
-761 VLGEVSNSI
+761 SNAIGDTSDAI
-770 EVQTGAMDT
+770 EIQQGSMDT
-779 ASGTIGGLQG
+779 ASQKIGDMQG

-1001 RRMLEAQEDAVFD
+1001 RRMLAAQEDAVFD

-1036 PAPVPTVIHRAGD
+1036 PAPVPTVIQRAGD

>member
-154 MSQENFDKLGS
+154 MSQENFDRLGS

-351 SALGIAIY
+351 AALGIAIY

-389 RGLVLAAGDILADMV
+389 RGLVLAAGDIMADMV

-467 ELVGAIAESLPDDL
+467 ELVGTIAESLPDL

-508 QFAAGLVEGIFSAI
+508 QFAVGLVEGIFSAI

-545 AVTEQTADMRAAV
+545 AVAEQTADMRAAF
-558 ESIQDEI
+558 ENIQDEI
-565 ARSNEAFAEQQD
+565 AQANEAFADQQE

-603 GEMAELQAA
+603 GEMAQLQAA

-639 EIYKYIE
+639 EIHEYIQ
-646 ASAQMAM
+646 ASTQMAL
-653 TEAYLQKIRDNTAA
+653 TEAYLQKIKDNTAA

-692 EARQAELLQLQTDLE
+692 EVRQAELLQLQTDLE

-1001 RRMLEAQEDAVFD
+1001 RRMLAAQEDAVFD

-1036 PAPVPTVIHRAGD
+1036 PAPVPTVIQRAGD

-1054 KPCESPAE
+1054 QPCESPAE

>member
-154 MSQENFDKLGS
+154 MSQENFDRLGS

-194 VGLTEAQIMAFSGA
+194 VGLTEAQIMAFSSA

-339 MESRLQLLKNSV
+339 MESRLQMLKNSV

-389 RGLVLAAGDILADMV
+389 RGLVLAAGDIMADMV

-440 QKALKDAVSG
+440 QKTLKDAVSG

-467 ELVGAIAESLPDDL
+467 ELVGAIAESLPDL

-508 QFAAGLVEGIFSAI
+508 QFAVGLVEGIFSAI

-545 AVTEQTADMRAAV
+545 AVAEQTADMRAAF
-558 ESIQDEI
+558 ENIQDEI
-565 ARSNEAFAEQQD
+565 AQANEAFAEQQD

-639 EIYKYIE
+639 EIHEYIQ
-646 ASAQMAM
+646 ASTQMAL
-653 TEAYLQKIRDNTAA
+653 TEAYLQKIKDNTAA

-815 GAQASGAAQSMGSAS
+815 GAQASGAAQSMGSVS

-1001 RRMLEAQEDAVFD
+1001 RRMLAAQEDAVFD

-1029 PIQAAPV
+1029 PIQAAPA
-1036 PAPVPTVIHRAGD
+1036 PAPVPTVIQRAGD

-1054 KPCESPAE
+1054 QPCESPAE

>member
-42 SIVAAGTTVAGLGA
+42 SIVAAGTAVAGLGA

-84 ALHDGLIDLS
+84 ALHDGLIALS

-154 MSQENFDKLGS
+154 MSQENFDRLGS

-265 AILSFIQGLAR
+265 AILAFIQGLAR

-351 SALGIAIY
+351 AALGIAIY

-404 SVLAEKS
+404 SVLADKS

-417 GADAIDAFATGL
+417 GADVIDAFATGL
-429 RRNAKNIATNL
+429 RRNAKSIATNL
-440 QKALKDAVSG
+440 QKALKDAVAG
-450 LSKALPSIAKA
+450 LGKALPSVAKA
-461 GVRLAT
+461 GVKLTT
-467 ELVGAIAESLPDDL
+467 ELVGAIAESLPDL
-481 LPAAVDVFFDTLVA
+481 LPAAVDMFFDTLVA
-495 LLTDLPTLIKVGA
+495 LLTDLPTLIKVGV
-508 QFAAGLVEGIFSAI
+508 QFVTGLVEGIFSAI

-545 AVTEQTADMRAAV
+545 AVAEQTADMRAAV

-639 EIYKYIE
+639 EIHEYIQ
-646 ASAQMAM
+646 ASTQMAM
-653 TEAYLQKIRDNTAA
+653 TEAYLQKIKDNTAA

-672 IAQRE
+672 IEQRE

-707 NGRASAL
+707 NGRATAL

-815 GAQASGAAQSMGSAS
+815 GAQAEGASQSMGSAS

-927 STIGSQMVQ
+927 SIIGSQMVQ

-1001 RRMLEAQEDAVFD
+1001 RRMLAAQEDAVFD

-1029 PIQAAPV
+1029 PIQTA
-1036 PAPVPTVIHRAGD
+1036 PAPSPAPTVIQRAGD

-1054 KPCESPAE
+1054 QPCESPAE

>member
-42 SIVAAGTTVAGLGA
+42 SIVAGGTTVAGLGA

-351 SALGIAIY
+351 AALGIAIY

-389 RGLVLAAGDILADMV
+389 RGLVLAAGDILADTV

-467 ELVGAIAESLPDDL
+467 ELVGAIAESLPDL

-508 QFAAGLVEGIFSAI
+508 QFAVGLVEGIFSAI

-527 GIGDVF
+527 GVGDVF

-545 AVTEQTADMRAAV
+545 AVAEQTADMRAAF
-558 ESIQDEI
+558 ENIQDEI
-565 ARSNEAFAEQQD
+565 AQANEAFADQQE

-588 YAGVIDRLSGKDLNA
+588 YAGIIDRLSGKDLNA
-603 GEMAELQAA
+603 EEMAQLQAA

-617 TLYPDLNLQID
+617 ALYPDLNLQID

-639 EIYKYIE
+639 EIHEYIQ
-646 ASAQMAM
+646 ASTQMAL
-653 TEAYLQKIRDNTAA
+653 TEAYLQKIKDNTAA

-789 EINGLNEENARL
+789 KINGLNEENARL

-1001 RRMLEAQEDAVFD
+1001 RRMLAAQEDAVFD

-1036 PAPVPTVIHRAGD
+1036 PAPVPTVIQRAGD

>member
-42 SIVAAGTTVAGLGA
+42 SIVAAGTAVAGLGA
-56 AAIKVG
+56 AAIRVG

-154 MSQENFDKLGS
+154 MSQENFDRLGS

-194 VGLTEAQIMAFSGA
+194 VGLTEAQIMAFSSA

-339 MESRLQLLKNSV
+339 MESRLQMLKNSV

-389 RGLVLAAGDILADMV
+389 RGLVLAAGDIMADMV

-467 ELVGAIAESLPDDL
+467 ELVGAIAESLPDL

-508 QFAAGLVEGIFSAI
+508 QFAVGLVEGIFSAI

-545 AVTEQTADMRAAV
+545 AVAEQTADMRAAF
-558 ESIQDEI
+558 ENIQDEI
-565 ARSNEAFAEQQD
+565 AQANEAFADQQE

-588 YAGVIDRLSGKDLNA
+588 YAGIIDRLSGKDLNA
-603 GEMAELQAA
+603 EEMAQLQAA

-617 TLYPDLNLQID
+617 ALYPDLNLQID

-639 EIYKYIE
+639 EIHEYIQ
-646 ASAQMAM
+646 ASTQMAM
-653 TEAYLQKIRDNTAA
+653 TEAYLQKIKDNTAA

-707 NGRASAL
+707 NERASAL
-714 MANTAAYIE
+714 MTNTAAYIE

-770 EVQTGAMDT
+770 EVQTGVMDT

-927 STIGSQMVQ
+927 STIGGQMVQ

-1001 RRMLEAQEDAVFD
+1001 RRMLAAQEDAVFN

-1022 TSTQGLT
+1022 TGTQGLT
-1029 PIQAAPV
+1029 PIQAAPAPS
-1036 PAPVPTVIHRAGD
+1036 PAPTVIQRAGD
-1049 TIIIE
+1049 TITIE
-1054 KPCESPAE
+1054 QPCESPAE

>member
-411 GDLIDV
+411 GDLINV
-417 GADAIDAFATGL
+417 GVDAIDAFATGL
-429 RRNAKNIATNL
+429 RRNAKSIATNL
-440 QKALKDAVSG
+440 QKALQAGIRG
-450 LSKALPSIAKA
+450 LSKVLPSVAKA
-461 GVRLAT
+461 GMKIVV
-467 ELVGAIAESLPDDL
+467 ELVGAIADSLPDM
-481 LPAAVDVFFDTLVA
+481 LPAAVDMFFDTLVA

-508 QFAAGLVEGIFSAI
+508 QFAVGLVEGIFSAI

-545 AVTEQTADMRAAV
+545 AVAEQTADMRAAV

-588 YAGVIDRLSGKDLNA
+588 YAGIIDRLSGKDLNA
-603 GEMAELQAA
+603 EEMAQLQAA

-653 TEAYLQKIRDNTAA
+653 TEAYLQKIRDNTEK
-667 LVDVQ
+667 LVEAQV
-672 IAQRE
+672 AQRT
-677 AVEEYDAALAQKNEL
+677 AVDEYDAALAQKNEL
-692 EARQAELLQLQTDLE
+692 EARQAELQQLQTELC
-707 NGRASAL
+707 NSATTAL
-714 MANTAAYIE
+714 LNNTAAYIE
-723 AIPALESYFVQLE
+723 ACPSLAQYFVQLE
-736 DGTWALQEHVSLDQA
+736 DGTWTLSETAELSRVL
-751 FSAAQTGLLN
+751 AAAEDGLYLA
-761 VLGEVSNSI
+761 VTETSTAI
-770 EVQTGAMDT
+770 QVQQGAMDT
-779 ASGTIGGLQG
+779 ASGTIGDMQG
-789 EINGLNEENARL
+789 KINGLNEENARL

-1001 RRMLEAQEDAVFD
+1001 RRMLAAQEDAVFD

-1036 PAPVPTVIHRAGD
+1036 PAPVPTVIQRAGD

>member
-411 GDLIDV
+411 GDLINV
-417 GADAIDAFATGL
+417 GVDAIDAFATGL
-429 RRNAKNIATNL
+429 RRNAKSIATNL
-440 QKALKDAVSG
+440 QKALQAGIRG
-450 LSKALPSIAKA
+450 LSKVLPSVAKA
-461 GVRLAT
+461 GMKIVV
-467 ELVGAIAESLPDDL
+467 ELVGAIADSLPDM
-481 LPAAVDVFFDTLVA
+481 LPAAVDMFFDTLVA

-508 QFAAGLVEGIFSAI
+508 QFAVGLVEGIFSAI

-545 AVTEQTADMRAAV
+545 AVAEQTADMRAAV

-588 YAGVIDRLSGKDLNA
+588 YAGIIDRLSGKDLNA
-603 GEMAELQAA
+603 EEMAQLQAA

-653 TEAYLQKIRDNTAA
+653 TEAYLQKIRDNTEK
-667 LVDVQ
+667 LVDAQV
-672 IAQRE
+672 AQRT
-677 AVEEYDAALAQKNEL
+677 AVDEYNAALAQKNEL
-692 EARQAELLQLQTDLE
+692 EARQAELQQLQTELC
-707 NGRASAL
+707 NSATTAL
-714 MANTAAYIE
+714 LNNTAAYIE
-723 AIPALESYFVQLE
+723 ACPSLAQYFVQLE
-736 DGTWALQEHVSLDQA
+736 DGAWTLNETAELSRVL
-751 FSAAQTGLLN
+751 AAAEDGLYLA
-761 VLGEVSNSI
+761 VTETSTAI
-770 EVQTGAMDT
+770 QVQQGAMDT
-779 ASGTIGGLQG
+779 ASGTIGDMQG
-789 EINGLNEENARL
+789 KINGLNEENARL

-1001 RRMLEAQEDAVFD
+1001 RRMLAAQEDAVFD

-1049 TIIIE
+1049 NIIIE

>member
-154 MSQENFDKLGS
+154 MSQENFDRLGS

-194 VGLTEAQIMAFSGA
+194 VGLTEAQIMAFSSA

-339 MESRLQLLKNSV
+339 MESRLQMLKNSV

-389 RGLVLAAGDILADMV
+389 RGLVLAAGDIMADMV
-404 SVLAEKS
+404 SVLADKS

-417 GADAIDAFATGL
+417 GADVIDAFATGL
-429 RRNAKNIATNL
+429 RRNAKSIATNL
-440 QKALKDAVSG
+440 QKALKDAVAG
-450 LSKALPSIAKA
+450 LGKALPSVAKA
-461 GVRLAT
+461 GVKLTT
-467 ELVGAIAESLPDDL
+467 ELVGAIAESLPDL
-481 LPAAVDVFFDTLVA
+481 LPAAVDMFFDTLVA
-495 LLTDLPTLIKVGA
+495 LLTDLPTLIKVGV
-508 QFAAGLVEGIFSAI
+508 QFVTGLVEGIFSAI

-545 AVTEQTADMRAAV
+545 AVAEQTADMRAAV

-588 YAGVIDRLSGKDLNA
+588 YAGIIDRLSGKDLNA

-639 EIYKYIE
+639 EIHEYIQ
-646 ASAQMAM
+646 ASTQMAM
-653 TEAYLQKIRDNTAA
+653 TEAYLQKIKDNTAA

-672 IAQRE
+672 IEQRE

-707 NGRASAL
+707 NGRATAL

-815 GAQASGAAQSMGSAS
+815 GAQAEGASQSMGSAS

-927 STIGSQMVQ
+927 SIIGSQMVQ

-1001 RRMLEAQEDAVFD
+1001 RRMLAAQEDAVFD

-1029 PIQAAPV
+1029 PIQAAPAPS
-1036 PAPVPTVIHRAGD
+1036 PAPTVIQRAGD

-1054 KPCESPAE
+1054 QPCESPAE

>member
-42 SIVAAGTTVAGLGA
+42 SIVAAGTAVAGLGA
-56 AAIKVG
+56 AAIRVG

-84 ALHDGLIDLS
+84 ALHDGLIGLS
-94 KEIPVTA
+94 KEIPMTA

-154 MSQENFDKLGS
+154 MSQEDFDKLGS

-194 VGLTEAQIMAFSGA
+194 VGLTEAQIMAFSSA

-265 AILSFIQGLAR
+265 AILAFIQGLAR

-339 MESRLQLLKNSV
+339 MESRLQLLKNSLA
-351 SALGIAIY
+351 ALGIAIY

-377 DELTQAFSSGGT
+377 DELTQAFSRHGI

-404 SVLAEKS
+404 AGLADKS

-417 GADAIDAFATGL
+417 GADVIDAFATGL
-429 RRNAKNIATNL
+429 RRNAKSIATNL
-440 QKALKDAVSG
+440 QKALKDAVAG
-450 LSKALPSIAKA
+450 LGKVLPSVAKA
-461 GVRLAT
+461 GIKLAT
-467 ELVGAIAESLPDDL
+467 ELVGAIAESLPDL
-481 LPAAVDVFFDTLVA
+481 LPAAVDMFFDTLVA
-495 LLTDLPTLIKVGA
+495 LLTDLPTLIKVGV
-508 QFAAGLVEGIFSAI
+508 QFVTGLVEGIISVI

-545 AVTEQTADMRAAV
+545 AVEEQTADMRAAV

-603 GEMAELQAA
+603 GEMAQLQAA

-617 TLYPDLNLQID
+617 TLYPDLNVQID

-653 TEAYLQKIRDNTAA
+653 TEAYLQKIRDNTEK
-667 LVDVQ
+667 LVEVQ
-672 IAQRE
+672 VAQRE
-677 AVEEYDAALAQKNEL
+677 AEEEYDTALAQRNEL
-692 EARQAELLQLQTDLE
+692 EARQAELQQLQTELC
-707 NGRASAL
+707 NSATTAL
-714 MANTAAYIE
+714 LNNTAAYIE
-723 AIPALESYFVQLE
+723 ACPSLAQYFVQLE
-736 DGTWALQEHVSLDQA
+736 DGTWTLSETAELSRVL
-751 FSAAQTGLLN
+751 AAAEDGLYLA
-761 VLGEVSNSI
+761 VTETSTAI
-770 EVQTGAMDT
+770 QVQQGAMDT
-779 ASGTIGGLQG
+779 ASGSIGGLQG

-815 GAQASGAAQSMGSAS
+815 GAQASGAAQSMSSAS

-856 AASTLP
+856 AASTLSA
-862 TVANMA
+862 TASSA
-868 AQSAVTGI
+868 AQAAVTEV
-876 QNATAPMAEA
+876 QNASAPMAEA
-886 GQMMMQSAV
+886 GQAMTQSAA
-895 DGATSAA
+895 DGAASAA
-902 PELATAAGN
+902 SDLAAAAGN
-911 AVDAAASKAKG
+911 AVDSAAAKAQEK
-922 QTAQC
+922 TAQF

-936 GMVNGVNSNSGA
+936 GMVNGVNSNSGT

-1001 RRMLEAQEDAVFD
+1001 RRMLAAQEDAVFN

-1022 TSTQGLT
+1022 TGAQGLT
-1029 PIQAAPV
+1029 PIQAAPAPS
-1036 PAPVPTVIHRAGD
+1036 PAPTVIQRAGD

-1054 KPCESPAE
+1054 QPCESPAE

>member
-42 SIVAAGTTVAGLGA
+42 SIVAAGTAVAGLGA
-56 AAIKVG
+56 AAIRVG

-84 ALHDGLIDLS
+84 ALHDGLIGLS
-94 KEIPVTA
+94 KEIPMTA

-154 MSQENFDKLGS
+154 MSQEDFDKLGS

-194 VGLTEAQIMAFSGA
+194 VGLTEAQIMAFSSA

-265 AILSFIQGLAR
+265 AILAFIQGLAR

-351 SALGIAIY
+351 AALGIAIY

-389 RGLVLAAGDILADMV
+389 RGLVLTAGDILADMV
-404 SVLAEKS
+404 SVLADKS

-417 GADAIDAFATGL
+417 GADVIDAFATGL
-429 RRNAKNIATNL
+429 RRNAKGIATNL
-440 QKALKDAVSG
+440 QKVLKDAVAG
-450 LSKALPSIAKA
+450 LGKALPSVAKA
-461 GVRLAT
+461 GVKLTT
-467 ELVGAIAESLPDDL
+467 ELVGAIAESLPDL
-481 LPAAVDVFFDTLVA
+481 LPAAVDMFFDTLVA
-495 LLTDLPTLIKVGA
+495 LLTDLPTLVKVGV
-508 QFAAGLVEGIFSAI
+508 QFVTGLVEGIFSAI

-545 AVTEQTADMRAAV
+545 AVEEQTAELRAAV
-558 ESIQDEI
+558 EGIQDEI

-603 GEMAELQAA
+603 GEMAQLQAA

-653 TEAYLQKIRDNTAA
+653 TEAYLQKIRDNTEK
-667 LVDVQ
+667 LVDAQV
-672 IAQRE
+672 AQRE
-677 AVEEYDAALAQKNEL
+677 AVEEYDTALAQKNEL
-692 EARQAELLQLQTDLE
+692 EARQAELQQLQTELC
-707 NGRASAL
+707 NSATTAL
-714 MANTAAYIE
+714 LNNTAAYIE
-723 AIPALESYFVQLE
+723 ACPSLAQYFVQLE
-736 DGTWALQEHVSLDQA
+736 DGTWTLSETAELSRVL
-751 FSAAQTGLLN
+751 AAAEDGLYLA
-761 VLGEVSNSI
+761 VTETSTAI
-770 EVQTGAMDT
+770 QVQQGAMDT
-779 ASGTIGGLQG
+779 ASGSIGGLQG

-815 GAQASGAAQSMGSAS
+815 GAQASGAAQSMSSAS

-856 AASTLP
+856 AASTLSA
-862 TVANMA
+862 TASSA
-868 AQSAVTGI
+868 AQAAVTEV
-876 QNATAPMAEA
+876 QNASAPMAEA
-886 GQMMMQSAV
+886 GQAMTQSAA
-895 DGATSAA
+895 DGAASAA
-902 PELATAAGN
+902 SDLAAAAGN
-911 AVDAAASKAKG
+911 AVDSAAAKAQEK
-922 QTAQC
+922 TAQF

-936 GMVNGVNSNSGA
+936 GMVNGVNSNSGT

-1001 RRMLEAQEDAVFD
+1001 RRMLAAQEDAVFN

-1022 TSTQGLT
+1022 TGAQGLT
-1029 PIQAAPV
+1029 PIQAAPAPS
-1036 PAPVPTVIHRAGD
+1036 PAPTVIQRAGD

-1054 KPCESPAE
+1054 QPCESPAE

>member
-154 MSQENFDKLGS
+154 MSQENFDRLGS

-351 SALGIAIY
+351 ASLGIAIY

-389 RGLVLAAGDILADMV
+389 RELVLAAGDILADMV

-467 ELVGAIAESLPDDL
+467 ELVGAIAESLPDL

-508 QFAAGLVEGIFSAI
+508 QFAVGLVEGIFSAI

-545 AVTEQTADMRAAV
+545 AVAEQTADMRAAF
-558 ESIQDEI
+558 ENIQDEI
-565 ARSNEAFAEQQD
+565 AQANEAFADQQE

-588 YAGVIDRLSGKDLNA
+588 YAGIIDRLSGKDLNA

-692 EARQAELLQLQTDLE
+692 EARQAELQQLQTELC
-707 NGRASAL
+707 NSATTAL
-714 MANTAAYIE
+714 LNNTAAYIE
-723 AIPALESYFVQLE
+723 ACPSLAQYFVQLE
-736 DGTWALQEHVSLDQA
+736 DGTWTLSETAELSRVL
-751 FSAAQTGLLN
+751 AAAEDGLYLA
-761 VLGEVSNSI
+761 VTETSTAI
-770 EVQTGAMDT
+770 QVQQGAMDT

-789 EINGLNEENARL
+789 KINGLNEENARL

-815 GAQASGAAQSMGSAS
+815 GAQAEGASQSMGSAS

-835 YSEAASGAANA
+835 YSEAASGAANT

-856 AASTLP
+856 AASTLSA
-862 TVANMA
+862 TANSA
-868 AQSAVTGI
+868 TQAAVTEV
-876 QNATAPMAEA
+876 QNASVPMAEA
-886 GQMMMQSAV
+886 GRSMMQSAA
-895 DGATSAA
+895 DGATETA
-902 PELATAAGN
+902 PMLATAAGS
-911 AVDAAASKAKG
+911 AVDSAAAKAQEK
-922 QTAQC
+922 TAQFPA
-927 STIGSQMVQ
+927 IGSQMVQ

-1001 RRMLEAQEDAVFD
+1001 RRMLAAQEDAVFD

>member
-42 SIVAAGTTVAGLGA
+42 SIVAAGTAVAGLGA
-56 AAIKVG
+56 AAIRVG

-154 MSQENFDKLGS
+154 MSQENFDRLGS

-351 SALGIAIY
+351 AALGIAIY

-389 RGLVLAAGDILADMV
+389 RELVLAAGDILADMV

-467 ELVGAIAESLPDDL
+467 ELVGAIAESLPDL

-508 QFAAGLVEGIFSAI
+508 QFAVGLVEGIFSAI
-522 PRLLS
+522 SRLLS

-545 AVTEQTADMRAAV
+545 AVAEQTADMRAAF
-558 ESIQDEI
+558 ENIQDEI
-565 ARSNEAFAEQQD
+565 AQANEAFADQQE

-588 YAGVIDRLSGKDLNA
+588 YAGIIDRLSGKDLNA
-603 GEMAELQAA
+603 EEMAQLQAA

-617 TLYPDLNLQID
+617 ALYPDLNLQID

-639 EIYKYIE
+639 EIHEYIQ
-646 ASAQMAM
+646 ASTQMAL
-653 TEAYLQKIRDNTAA
+653 TEAYLQKIKDNTAA

-789 EINGLNEENARL
+789 KINGLNEENARL

-911 AVDAAASKAKG
+911 AVDAAASKANG

-1001 RRMLEAQEDAVFD
+1001 RRMLAAQEDAVFD

-1036 PAPVPTVIHRAGD
+1036 PAPVPTVIQRAGD

>member
-232 AVAQGGAALT
+232 AVAQGGSALT
-242 DFSDVAG
+242 DFSNVAG

-254 FREAFEQDAGQ
+254 FRKAFEQDAGQ
-265 AILSFIQGLAR
+265 AILAFIQGLAR

-289 DIGLSDIRMR
+289 EIGLSDIRMR

-308 SDVFAEAL
+308 SDVFTEAL

-351 SALGIAIY
+351 AALGIAIY
-359 ESTDEGLGSAV
+359 ESTDDGLGSAV
-370 DLAMGWV
+370 DLAMGYV

-389 RGLVLAAGDILADMV
+389 RGLVLAAGDIMSDMV
-404 SVLAEKS
+404 SVLADKS

-417 GADAIDAFATGL
+417 GADAIEAFATGL
-429 RRNAKNIATNL
+429 RRNAKNIASNL
-440 QKALKDAVSG
+440 QKALQDGIKS
-450 LSKALPSIAKA
+450 LSRVLPSIAKA
-461 GVRLAT
+461 GISLAT
-467 ELVGAIAESLPDDL
+467 ELVGSIAQSLPEL
-481 LPAAVDVFFDTLVA
+481 LPSAVDMFFDTLIA
-495 LLTDLPTLIKVGA
+495 LITDLPTLIKVGA
-508 QFAAGLVEGIFSAI
+508 QFVTGLVEGIFSAI
-522 PRLLS
+522 PRLLT

-533 TALFTDNFRIAD
+533 VALFTDDFRIAD
-545 AVTEQTADMRAAV
+545 AVAEQTAEIRAAL
-558 ESIQDEI
+558 ETFQDDL
-565 ARSNEAFAEQQD
+565 AQTNAAFAEQQEG
-577 SILASAEVAEQ
+577 ILASAEVAEQ
-588 YAGVIDRLSGKDLNA
+588 YAGIIDRLSGKDLNA
-603 GEMAELQAA
+603 EEMAQLQAA

-639 EIYKYIE
+639 EIYNYIA
-646 ASAQMAM
+646 ASTQMAM
-653 TEAYLQKIRDNTAA
+653 TEAYLQKIKDNTEA
-667 LVDVQ
+667 LVEAQ
-672 IAQRE
+672 IRQRE
-677 AVEEYDAALAQKNEL
+677 AIDEYDTALAQKQEL
-692 EARQAELLQLQTDLE
+692 EARQVELQQMQEALYE
-707 NGRASAL
+707 NATQAL
-714 MANTAAYIE
+714 LNNTAAYVE
-723 AIPALESYFVQLE
+723 ACPLLSEYFVLLE
-736 DGTWALQEHVSLDQA
+736 DGTWALQEHKTLGDA
-751 FSAAQTGLLN
+751 LAAAEAGLASAIGDTS
-761 VLGEVSNSI
+761 SNI
-770 EVQTGAMDT
+770 EVQNGAIST
-779 ASGTIGGLQG
+779 ASGTINQYQTD
-789 EINGLNEENARL
+789 INNLNEENARL

-815 GAQASGAAQSMGSAS
+815 GAQASGAAQSMGEMS
-830 ASLGQ
+830 
-835 YSEAASGAANA
+835 
-846 VAEGMNNAAG
+846 G
-856 AASTLP
+856 AASTLS
-862 TVANMA
+862 TTASNA
-868 AQSAVTGI
+868 AQSAVTEV
-876 QNATAPMAEA
+876 QNASIPMAEA
-886 GQMMMQSAV
+886 GQAMIQGAVEGASAASPELSVSTGAAV
-895 DGATSAA
+895 DSAA
-902 PELATAAGN
+902 SQAQ
-911 AVDAAASKAKG
+911 AKTS
-922 QTAQC
+922 QF
-927 STIGSQMVQ
+927 STIGGQMVQ
-936 GMVNGVNSNSGA
+936 GMANGVNSNSGA
-948 LATAMANCV
+948 LAAAMANCV

-966 AANINSPSRRTRDE
+966 AASIHSPSRRTRDE

-1001 RRMLEAQEDAVFD
+1001 RRMLAAQEDAVFD

-1022 TSTQGLT
+1022 TGTQGLT
-1029 PIQAAPV
+1029 PIQAAPA
-1036 PAPVPTVIHRAGD
+1036 PAPVPTVIQRDGD

-1054 KPCESPAE
+1054 QPCESPAE

>member
-467 ELVGAIAESLPDDL
+467 ELVGAIAESLPDL

-508 QFAAGLVEGIFSAI
+508 QFAVGLVEGIFSAI

-545 AVTEQTADMRAAV
+545 AVAEQTADMRAAF
-558 ESIQDEI
+558 ENIQDEI
-565 ARSNEAFAEQQD
+565 AQANEAFADQQE

-588 YAGVIDRLSGKDLNA
+588 YAGIIDQLSGKDLNA
-603 GEMAELQAA
+603 EEMAQLQAA

-692 EARQAELLQLQTDLE
+692 EARQAELQQLQTELC
-707 NGRASAL
+707 NSATTAL
-714 MANTAAYIE
+714 LNNTAAYIE
-723 AIPALESYFVQLE
+723 ACPSLAQYFVQLE
-736 DGTWALQEHVSLDQA
+736 DGTWTLSETAELSRVL
-751 FSAAQTGLLN
+751 AAAEDGLYLA
-761 VLGEVSNSI
+761 VTETSTAI
-770 EVQTGAMDT
+770 QVQQGAMDT

-1001 RRMLEAQEDAVFD
+1001 RRMLAAQEDAVFD

-1036 PAPVPTVIHRAGD
+1036 PAPVPTVIQRAGD

>member
-42 SIVAAGTTVAGLGA
+42 SIVAAGTAVAGLGA
-56 AAIKVG
+56 AAIRVG

-84 ALHDGLIDLS
+84 ALHDGLIGLS
-94 KEIPVTA
+94 KEIPMTA

-154 MSQENFDKLGS
+154 MSQEDFDKLGS

-194 VGLTEAQIMAFSGA
+194 VGLTEAQIMAFSSA

-265 AILSFIQGLAR
+265 AILAFIQGLAR

-351 SALGIAIY
+351 AALGIAIY

-377 DELTQAFSSGGT
+377 DELTQAFSRHGI

-404 SVLAEKS
+404 AGLADKS

-417 GADAIDAFATGL
+417 GADVIDAFATGL
-429 RRNAKNIATNL
+429 RRNAKSIATNL
-440 QKALKDAVSG
+440 QKALKDAVAG
-450 LSKALPSIAKA
+450 LGKVLPSVAKA
-461 GVRLAT
+461 GIKLAT
-467 ELVGAIAESLPDDL
+467 ELVGAIAESLPDL
-481 LPAAVDVFFDTLVA
+481 LPAAVDMFFDTLVA
-495 LLTDLPTLIKVGA
+495 LLTDLPTLIKVGV
-508 QFAAGLVEGIFSAI
+508 QFVTGLVEGIISVI

-545 AVTEQTADMRAAV
+545 AVEEQTADMRAAV

-603 GEMAELQAA
+603 GEMAQLQAA

-617 TLYPDLNLQID
+617 TLYPDLNVQID

-653 TEAYLQKIRDNTAA
+653 TEAYLQKIRDNTEK
-667 LVDVQ
+667 LVEVQ
-672 IAQRE
+672 VAQRE
-677 AVEEYDAALAQKNEL
+677 AEEEYDTALAQRNEL
-692 EARQAELLQLQTDLE
+692 EARQAELQQLQTELC
-707 NGRASAL
+707 NSATTAL
-714 MANTAAYIE
+714 LNNTAAYIE
-723 AIPALESYFVQLE
+723 ACPSLAQYFVQLE
-736 DGTWALQEHVSLDQA
+736 DGTWTLSETAELSRVL
-751 FSAAQTGLLN
+751 AAAEDGLYLA
-761 VLGEVSNSI
+761 VTETSTAI
-770 EVQTGAMDT
+770 QVQQGTMDT
-779 ASGTIGGLQG
+779 ASGSIGGLQG

-815 GAQASGAAQSMGSAS
+815 GAQASGAAQSMSSAS

-856 AASTLP
+856 AASTLSA
-862 TVANMA
+862 TASSA
-868 AQSAVTGI
+868 AQAAVTEV
-876 QNATAPMAEA
+876 QNASAPMAEA
-886 GQMMMQSAV
+886 GQAMTQSAA
-895 DGATSAA
+895 DGAASAA
-902 PELATAAGN
+902 SDLAAAAGN
-911 AVDAAASKAKG
+911 AVDSAAAKAQEK
-922 QTAQC
+922 TAQF

-936 GMVNGVNSNSGA
+936 GMVNGVNSNSGT

-1001 RRMLEAQEDAVFD
+1001 RRMLAAQEDAVFN

-1022 TSTQGLT
+1022 TGAQGLT
-1029 PIQAAPV
+1029 PIQAAPAPS
-1036 PAPVPTVIHRAGD
+1036 PAPTVIQRAGD

-1054 KPCESPAE
+1054 QPCESPAE